1 MKDEESHQSYTSMS
15 GICWH
20 SCVTHPLP
28 SPPTLAS
35 FSFLFLLSFIVC
47 QFASLQGSA
56 CVAPLIIW
64 QRFCPH
70 LEKPVL
76 PYFKYIKVGSR
87 NNRCCL
93 IAQEQ
98 GSKIHRG
105 WAHSSGEHKSPC
117 VQYVLCTV
125 CALYNVFRLLRN
137 GCRCI
142 HRSDASVNVQL

>member
-28 SPPTLAS
+28 FPPMLAS

-76 PYFKYIKVGSR
+76 PYSPNTSKLDHVITDVVWMPRSR
-87 NNRCCL
+87 GQKFTEDERTNPRVC
-93 IAQEQ
+93 
-98 GSKIHRG
+98 K
-105 WAHSSGEHKSPC
+105 
-117 VQYVLCTV
+117 YVLCTV